1 MGREGGAEMNNLIE
15 IRQLTKSYFN
25 KKALDNID
33 LTIETGKV
41 VGILG
46 PNGSGKTTLI
56 KILTGLLRQSS
67 GEVFIDGNK
76 VGVATKSI
84 VSYLPDRNFLYNWM
98 RITDAGNF
106 YKDFYSDFDEIKFNE
121 LLNFMNLDKD
131 MKVTSLS
138 KGMHEKLNLALVLS
152 RNAKLYILDEPIA
165 GVDPVARDQILDAII
180 NNYSKDSTLL
190 ITTHLV
196 RDMES
201 MLDDVVFIKNGQLI
215 LTGNAE
221 TLREEKGKQIEDIYK
236 EIFGEG

>member
-1 MGREGGAEMNNLIE
+1 MRNIVE
-15 IRQLTKSYFN
+15 IKGLSKSYFN
-25 KKALDNID
+25 KKALNNLALNI
-33 LTIETGKV
+33 EEGKV

-56 KILTGLLRQSS
+56 KILTGILRETK
-67 GEVFIDGNK
+67 GEVLIDGHEP
-76 VGVATKSI
+76 GVYTKSI

-98 RITDAGNF
+98 TIQDALSF
-106 YKDFYSDFDEIKFNE
+106 YKDFYKDFNE
-121 LLNFMNLDKD
+121 KRAYELLDFMKLKRD

-138 KGMHEKLNLALVLS
+138 KGMTEKLNLTLVLS

-180 NNYSKDSTLL
+180 NNYNENSSMI

-196 RDMES
+196 RDMENIF
-201 MLDDVVFIKNGQLI
+201 DDVVFLREGEVY

-221 TLREEKGKQIEDIYK
+221 TLREEKGMQIDELYK
-236 EIFGEG
+236 EIFGE

>member
-1 MGREGGAEMNNLIE
+1 MSNIVEINNL
-15 IRQLTKSYFN
+15 TKKYAN
-25 KKALDNID
+25 KTALDNVN
-33 LTIETGKV
+33 LNIERGKV

-56 KILTGLLRQSS
+56 KILTGLLRQTS
-67 GEVFIDGNK
+67 GEVLIDGNK
-76 VGVATKSI
+76 VGVKTKSA
-84 VSYLPDRNFLYNWM
+84 VSYLPDRNFLYKWM
-98 RITDAGNF
+98 RIEDACHM
-106 YKDFYSDFDEIKFNE
+106 YKDFYTDFDEVKFNE
-121 LLNFMNLDKD
+121 LLAFMNLNGS
-131 MKVTSLS
+131 MKIDSLS

-180 NNYSKDSTLL
+180 NNYNEDSSMI

-201 MLDDVVFIKNGQLI
+201 MFDEVVFLKDGQI
-215 LTGNAE
+215 VLTGNAE
-221 TLREEKGKQIEDIYK
+221 ALREEKGKQVEEIYK

>member
-1 MGREGGAEMNNLIE
+1 MSNIVEINNL
-15 IRQLTKSYFN
+15 TKKYAN
-25 KKALDNID
+25 KTALDNVN
-33 LTIETGKV
+33 LNIERGKV

-56 KILTGLLRQSS
+56 KILTGLLRQTS
-67 GEVFIDGNK
+67 GEVLIDGNK
-76 VGVATKSI
+76 VGVKTKSV
-84 VSYLPDRNFLYNWM
+84 VSYLPDRNFLYKWM
-98 RITDAGNF
+98 RIEDACHM
-106 YKDFYSDFDEIKFNE
+106 YKDFYTDFDEVKFNE
-121 LLNFMNLDKD
+121 LLAFMNLNRS
-131 MKVTSLS
+131 MKIDSLS

-180 NNYSKDSTLL
+180 NNYNEDSSMI

-201 MLDDVVFIKNGQLI
+201 MFDGVVFLKDGQI
-215 LTGNAE
+215 VLTGNAE
-221 TLREEKGKQIEDIYK
+221 ALREEKGKQVEEIYK

>member
-1 MGREGGAEMNNLIE
+1 MSNIVEINNL
-15 IRQLTKSYFN
+15 TKKYVN
-25 KKALDNID
+25 KTALDNIS
-33 LTIETGKV
+33 LNIERGKV

-56 KILTGLLRQSS
+56 KILTGLLRQTS
-67 GEVFIDGNK
+67 GEVLIDGNK
-76 VGVATKSI
+76 VGVKTKSV
-84 VSYLPDRNFLYNWM
+84 VSYLPDRNFLYKWM
-98 RITDAGNF
+98 RIEDACHM
-106 YKDFYSDFDEIKFNE
+106 YKDFYTDFDEAKFNE
-121 LLNFMNLDKD
+121 LLTFMNLNRS
-131 MKVTSLS
+131 MKIDSLS

-152 RNAKLYILDEPIA
+152 RNAQLYILDEPIA

-180 NNYSKDSTLL
+180 NNYNEDSSMI

-201 MLDDVVFIKNGQLI
+201 MFEEVVFLKDGQII

-221 TLREEKGKQIEDIYK
+221 ALREEKGKQIEEIYK

>member
-1 MGREGGAEMNNLIE
+1 MSNIVEINNL
-15 IRQLTKSYFN
+15 TKKYAN
-25 KKALDNID
+25 KTALDNVN
-33 LTIETGKV
+33 LNIERGKV

-56 KILTGLLRQSS
+56 KILTGLLRQTS
-67 GEVFIDGNK
+67 GEVLIDGNK
-76 VGVATKSI
+76 VGVKTKSA
-84 VSYLPDRNFLYNWM
+84 VSYLPDRNFLYKWM
-98 RITDAGNF
+98 RIEDACHM
-106 YKDFYSDFDEIKFNE
+106 YKDFYTDFDEVKFNE
-121 LLNFMNLDKD
+121 LLAFMNLNRS
-131 MKVTSLS
+131 MKIDSLS

-180 NNYSKDSTLL
+180 NNYNEDSSMI

-201 MLDDVVFIKNGQLI
+201 MFDEVVFLKDGQI
-215 LTGNAE
+215 VLTGNAE
-221 TLREEKGKQIEDIYK
+221 ALREEKGKQVEEIYK

>member
-1 MGREGGAEMNNLIE
+1 MEINNL
-15 IRQLTKSYFN
+15 TKKYAN
-25 KKALDNID
+25 KTALDNVN
-33 LTIETGKV
+33 LNIERGKV

-56 KILTGLLRQSS
+56 KILTGLLRQTS
-67 GEVFIDGNK
+67 GEVLIDGNK
-76 VGVATKSI
+76 VGVKTKSA
-84 VSYLPDRNFLYNWM
+84 VSYLPDRNFLYKWM
-98 RITDAGNF
+98 RIEDACHM
-106 YKDFYSDFDEIKFNE
+106 YKDFYTDFDEVKFNE
-121 LLNFMNLDKD
+121 LLAFMNLNRS
-131 MKVTSLS
+131 MKIDSLS

-180 NNYSKDSTLL
+180 NNYNEDSSMI

-201 MLDDVVFIKNGQLI
+201 MFDEVVFLKDGQI
-215 LTGNAE
+215 VLTGNAE
-221 TLREEKGKQIEDIYK
+221 ALREEKAKQIEEIYK